1 MTTTTTTVTKTATTD
16 TQPHIYALI
25 SYDQA
30 SDSYTQPLILSALE
44 SKLPRDSY
52 TLITDDAEIDS
63 FLESVDEAGKG
74 MGMGKG
80 GVGYGVGGVKI
91 RARRGRSRS
100 MSRSRNRRSRSRSK
114 SRIRHRNGSNNSS
127 GGSNGKIKPSNPPVQ
142 ILQIRGYEKIDFEL
156 AHTWA
161 VGVESEMTRL
171 GDDGGIG
178 EGKESFSL
186 NGNRDRTVSRRCL
199 VNAYMIRKALI
210 RKHFLARCVEIAAV
224 KGKHRDGGRKR
235 DGEMDREGMVIDDGK
250 DNRDYSQTDD
260 GEGFWS
266 QNQHQHQ
273 QFKKK
278 TNYKEVPFRL
288 QDHFPVTVDFELD
301 YAEFLDEALVEAYEL
316 KRSFEK
322 NEVISAKTGSEFI
335 DDIAQDERDWWILKP
350 GMGDGGQGIRL
361 FSSEEELKAIFEE
374 WEEDEEEE
382 EEDEK
387 EEIEDTDDGKN
398 NDISEKRTGDDIP
411 VTGDAIGDDNSLK
424 DEKTSIFNSNGII
437 TSQLRHFVA
446 QQYIKDPL
454 LFPNLPNLSNHK
466 FHIRTYVIAFGSLK
480 VYVYKPM
487 LALFAQNRYEKPGS
501 INSTNNLAAHL
512 TNTCL
517 SPSAGALAGVEP
529 KIPGNASDIFTRE
542 EPETDKQRVKLFW
555 DLPDTIPDSA
565 EKQRSTQSL
574 EKTTSSPVSNATR
587 ATTPDDWKNNVF
599 AQICAITGTV
609 FEAAAREMMVHFQTM
624 PNAFEIFGIDFLLD
638 KDGHAWLLE
647 VNAFPDFKQ
656 TGEELKH
663 VIAGLYESVVDVA
676 IKPFFG
682 MTSVRIEND
691 HDDDDVI
698 NDNSNFENAD
708 IKCVLDIDLG
718 RR

>member
-1 MTTTTTTVTKTATTD
+1 MTTTTTVTKTATTD
-16 TQPHIYALI
+16 TKPHIYALI
-25 SYDQA
+25 SYDQD

-52 TLITDDAEIDS
+52 TLITDDAGIDS

-91 RARRGRSRS
+91 RARRRSR
-100 MSRSRNRRSRSRSK
+100 SRSRNRRSRSRSK
-114 SRIRHRNGSNNSS
+114 SRIRHRNGSSNSS
-127 GGSNGKIKPSNPPVQ
+127 GDSNGKIKPSNPPVQ

-161 VGVESEMTRL
+161 ARVDSGMSEL
-171 GDDGGIG
+171 HHDGGARG
-178 EGKESFSL
+178 GDGVS

-224 KGKHRDGGRKR
+224 KRKHRDGGRKR
-235 DGEMDREGMVIDDGK
+235 DGGMGREGMVIDDGK

-260 GEGFWS
+260 GEGFWN

-322 NEVISAKTGSEFI
+322 NEVISAKNGSEII

-350 GMGDGGQGIRL
+350 SMGDGGQGIRL

-382 EEDEK
+382 EEEEDED
-387 EEIEDTDDGKN
+387 EEIEDTDDGQN
-398 NDISEKRTGDDIP
+398 DDISEKRIGDDIP
-411 VTGDAIGDDNSLK
+411 VTGDAIGNDNSLK

-501 INSTNNLAAHL
+501 ENSTNDPAVHL

-517 SPSAGALAGVEP
+517 SPSACALAGFEP
-529 KIPGNASDIFTRE
+529 RIPGNASDNFTKE
-542 EPETDKQRVKLFW
+542 ETETDKQRVKLFW

-565 EKQRSTQSL
+565 EKQHPIQIL

-587 ATTPDDWKNNVF
+587 ATTPDDWKNNAF

-609 FEAAAREMMVHFQTM
+609 LEAAAREMMVHFQTM

-682 MTSVRIEND
+682 MTSIRIEND
-691 HDDDDVI
+691 HDDDDDDDVI
-698 NDNSNFENAD
+698 NANSNFENAD